1 MAWLAASVGDGAG
14 ARNLPGLTGDAG
26 CLTEEAPVVLFVEDH
41 PMLRYTVAEQLN
53 DAGYTVILASCGEDA
68 LALLANGA
76 EIDVL
81 LTDLRLPGTI
91 DGWDVAEAAREFR
104 PDLPV
109 IYASA
114 YSYVTPRQVPGSI
127 MLDKP
132 YPPEELIEALE
143 SLLD

>member
-1 MAWLAASVGDGAG
+1 MPMIAAS
-14 ARNLPGLTGDAG
+14 TGDSAKARAG
-26 CLTEEAPVVLFVEDH
+26 VLAWNALPAASERPLILFVEDH
-41 PMLRYTVAEQLN
+41 ATLRYMIAEQLS
-53 DAGYTVILASCGEDA
+53 DAGFDVVQASTGEDA

-76 EIDVL
+76 EIDLL

-91 DGWDVAEAAREFR
+91 DGWDVAEQARVLR

-114 YSYVTPRQVPGSI
+114 YSYVTPRQVAGSI

-132 YPPEELIEALE
+132 VPPEA
-143 SLLD
+143 LLDALSELLG